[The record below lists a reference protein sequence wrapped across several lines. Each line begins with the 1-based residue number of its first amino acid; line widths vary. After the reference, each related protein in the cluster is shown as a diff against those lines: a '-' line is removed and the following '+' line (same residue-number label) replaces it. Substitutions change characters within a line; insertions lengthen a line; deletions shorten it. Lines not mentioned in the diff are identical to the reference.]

1 MTSELDFRRTPGQ
14 PGGTVTG
21 LAGTEA
27 AAGAEPCGPDGRP
40 VREAASGVD
49 GRAAAELRRR
59 ELGAFLRDRRERI
72 APQQVGLTP
81 LGRRRTPGLR
91 REELAQLAGVGVTWY
106 TWLEQG
112 RDINVSPQVLE
123 AVCRTLMLDPHERSH
138 VMTLAGFTEHRLAR
152 ECQSISPAVQTMLHG
167 LVPIPAVVLNER
179 LDALAYNR
187 VYGHLFDDLDALP
200 LGDRNMLWLFFTH
213 PAWRRAAVQWE
224 QTVRRLVAQ
233 YRLAMADHVG
243 EPAWRG
249 LIARLSEASP
259 EFVRVWEEREV
270 LGPENQTKL
279 IMNDTVGL
287 LRVESTHYWLG
298 PRPGSRLVV
307 YTPADADCRER
318 LEKLAAG
325 L

>member
-1 MTSELDFRRTPGQ
+1 VS
-14 PGGTVTG
+14 VSS

-27 AAGAEPCGPDGRP
+27 AAAAEPCGPDGKV
-40 VREAASGVD
+40 VRQLD
-49 GRAAAELRRR
+49 GRKAAGLRRR

-81 LGRRRTPGLR
+81 VGRRRTPGLR

-138 VMTLAGFTEHRLAR
+138 VMTLAGFAEQRLAK
-152 ECQSISPAVQTMLHG
+152 ECQSISPAVQIMLDG
-167 LVPIPAVVLNER
+167 LAPIPAVVLNAR
-179 LDALAYNR
+179 FDVLAYNQS
-187 VYGHLFDDLDALP
+187 YGHLFDDLDALP
-200 LGDRNMLWLFFTH
+200 LGDRNVLWLSFTS
-213 PAWRRAAVQWE
+213 PAWRRGVVEWE

-249 LIARLSEASP
+249 LIARLSDASAD
-259 EFVRVWEEREV
+259 FVRVWQEREV

-279 IMNDTVGL
+279 IMHDGVGL
-287 LRVESTHYWLG
+287 LSLETTHYWLG

-307 YTPADADCRER
+307 YTPAGPDCRER
-318 LEKLAAG
+318 LEKLAAD

>member
-1 MTSELDFRRTPGQ
+1 MSTS
-14 PGGTVTG
+14 G

-27 AAGAEPCGPDGRP
+27 AAAAEPCGPDGTVVRQ
-40 VREAASGVD
+40 VDGREAAG
-49 GRAAAELRRR
+49 LRRR
-59 ELGAFLRDRRERI
+59 ELGVFLRDRRERI

-81 LGRRRTPGLR
+81 MGRRRTPGLR

-138 VMTLAGFTEHRLAR
+138 VMTLAGFAEQRLAK
-152 ECQSISPAVQTMLHG
+152 ECQSISPAVQAMLDG
-167 LVPIPAVVLNER
+167 LTPIPAAVQNARFDV
-179 LDALAYNR
+179 LAYNQ
-187 VYGHLFDDLDALP
+187 VYGHLFSDLDALP
-200 LGDRNMLWLFFTH
+200 LGDRNMLWLSFTH
-213 PAWRRAAVQWE
+213 PAWRRGMVEWE
-224 QTVRRLVAQ
+224 QTAHRLVAQ

-259 EFVRVWEEREV
+259 EFVRVWEEHEV

-279 IMNDTVGL
+279 IMNEKAGL
-287 LRVESTHYWLG
+287 LRLESTHYWLG
-298 PRPGSRLVV
+298 PRPGSRLIV

-318 LEKLAAG
+318 LEKLAAD